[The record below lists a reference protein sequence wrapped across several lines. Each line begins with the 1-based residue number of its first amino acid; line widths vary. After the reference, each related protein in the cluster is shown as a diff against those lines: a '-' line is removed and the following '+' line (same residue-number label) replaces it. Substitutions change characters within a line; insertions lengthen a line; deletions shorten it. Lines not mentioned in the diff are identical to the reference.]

1 MSYLL
6 ARRLGAE
13 FVGTG
18 LLVFFGPGSVVAAL
32 TVGEGKLDYAGV
44 GFIALAFGL
53 VVAAV
58 IYGFGA
64 VSGAHINPA
73 VTVTLAVT
81 RRFPWAEVGP
91 YVLAQL
97 AGAAGGGL
105 VLVAAFGTG
114 AADLGGAGSTVLG
127 AGVSTMSG
135 IVAEAIGTF
144 LLVFTIMAVAVD
156 PRAPKGWA
164 GLMIG
169 LSVVCAIVVVG
180 PLTGASLNPARTFGP
195 YLVSALFGAG
205 PPWEQFALYWA
216 GPIAGGVAAAMVYD
230 LIAQPRQV
238 VVDVGTAE
246 TAPAGGEDIDL
257 DAAESAPAVG

>member
-6 ARRLGAE
+6 GRRLGAE

-18 LLVFFGPGSVVAAL
+18 LLVLFGAGSVVAAL
-32 TVGEGKLDYAGV
+32 TVGGGELDYAGL

-58 IYGFGA
+58 IYGFGG

-81 RRFPWAEVGP
+81 GRFPWPEVAP
-91 YVLAQL
+91 YLLAQL

-105 VLVAAFGTG
+105 LVVAAFGTG
-114 AADLGGAGSTVLG
+114 ATDLGGAGSTVLG
-127 AGVSTMSG
+127 AGVSTVSG
-135 IVAEAIGTF
+135 IAAEAFGTF
-144 LLVFTIMAVAVD
+144 ILMFTIMAVAVD

-169 LSVVCAIVVVG
+169 LSVALAIMVV
-180 PLTGASLNPARTFGP
+180 
-195 YLVSALFGAG
+195 
-205 PPWEQFALYWA
+205 
-216 GPIAGGVAAAMVYD
+216 
-230 LIAQPRQV
+230 
-238 VVDVGTAE
+238 
-246 TAPAGGEDIDL
+246 
-257 DAAESAPAVG
+257 